1 MALTDKELKE
11 IAYLARIN
19 VSQNIFPSLKK
30 ELQDILGLFDELN
43 NADTSDIE
51 AMSHPLDLSQ
61 PTREDQVT
69 EVNEREKLQKNAPL
83 VKSGLF
89 LVPKVIDGED

>member
-1 MALTDKELKE
+1 M
-11 IAYLARIN
+11 
-19 VSQNIFPSLKK
+19 
-30 ELQDILGLFDELN
+30 QDILALFDELN